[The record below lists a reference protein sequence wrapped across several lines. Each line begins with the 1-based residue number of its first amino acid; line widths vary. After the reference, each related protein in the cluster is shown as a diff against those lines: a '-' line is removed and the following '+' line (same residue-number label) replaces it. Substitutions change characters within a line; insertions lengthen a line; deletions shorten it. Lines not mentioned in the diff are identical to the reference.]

1 MTIMMWFFAI
11 IWVIL
16 FFVFIVGLAMLM
28 GKNGLFKGILDFVY
42 GLIGMGILSFIYW
55 GLLIFLDI
63 QFILL
68 HWF

>member
-1 MTIMMWFFAI
+1 MTIMMWFFAL

-55 GLLIFLDI
+55 GILIFLDI
-63 QFILL
+63 QFNFL